1 MKTLSLFSML
11 LLSFLCV
18 KVYAQPC
25 IGTTSALPRPMTGL
39 TYVTPSDS
47 IPCFTKGVSQSQVMY
62 FEIGDTMRISGQLV
76 TIQTFKIDS
85 IENLPQGL
93 CWKLSSGNQLTPLT
107 DGARAIEFF
116 GNPTGLSGQYKLK
129 IKVTMLTDIVMLTKI
144 DFEVVSGKKIIL
156 RLIQPGNACPPVDT
170 ANAGSNFSPFYDFNC
185 ATPPTLNIVKDTLS
199 PFCVKLTA
207 QSNATTFKWSDGV
220 DASSINVC
228 DNGVY
233 AVTVVDNNFCA
244 NRDSVQWTTS
254 GLCSDTICGY
264 VYNDQNQNGVF
275 DAGESPYV
283 NIAVQLD
290 SMLNMQ
296 TFTDASGYYK
306 FIVPCGQAVTVAPN
320 ISSLSSPYLYTQ
332 VSPSAVYTYQ
342 GVLPEKKCG
351 FNFGIYYN
359 GATISGKTYLDVNNN
374 NVLDTSDF
382 VIPFQ
387 TIRVGT
393 YDCYS
398 NQQGEYSIIVPTGS
412 YVLDPLPN
420 IYFSNAVPSPLTSS
434 VVATTPGNNYSGNN
448 FAFHV
453 PPGVNLL
460 GRIDAGVVRP
470 GFNSGANLNYVN
482 KGTVAT
488 AATVTYHYD
497 NNLVFVSSIPAPVSH
512 NVATRELMYNVGNL
526 LPGDNGFVAVV
537 LHAPTSLPLGTI
549 VKSNMTITAIGG
561 TDIDLSDNN
570 DTLVQ
575 TVVGSFDPNDKLVKA
590 HFANPTL
597 NTVDVLPNTT
607 IEYKINFQNTG
618 TYEAL
623 NVIVTDTLDTDFDAG
638 SFRLLETSHACKVSR
653 VGRNLSF
660 NFSNIHL
667 ADSFHNEPASH
678 GFIRYAIKP
687 STSSIGTVLENTA
700 FIYFDFN
707 AAVVTNTTHN
717 EINRS
722 VLAINEIG
730 TNDVHVY
737 PNPSTDIICIS
748 AKSTSDIKFDT
759 KLSDMSGKVVVL
771 DNNVSLPHYM
781 SVQSLAAGVYMLS
794 IQNATTSLVQ
804 KVIVK

>member
-39 TYVTPSDS
+39 TYFTPSDS
-47 IPCFTKGVSQSQVMY
+47 IPCFTKGVSQSQVMH
-62 FEIGDTMRISGQLV
+62 FEIGDTMRASGQLL
-76 TIQTFKIDS
+76 TIQSFKIDS
-85 IENLPQGL
+85 IENLPNGL
-93 CWKLSSGNQLTPLT
+93 CWKLSSGNVLTPLT

-116 GNPTGLSGQYKLK
+116 GTPTGLSGQYKLR
-129 IKVTMLTDIVMLTKI
+129 IKVTMVTDIVTITKI
-144 DFEVVSGKKIIL
+144 DFEAVFGKKVIL
-156 RLIQPGNACPPVDT
+156 RLIQSGNACPPVDT
-170 ANAGSNFSPFYDFNC
+170 SNGGSNFSPFYNFNC
-185 ATPPTLNIVKDTLS
+185 ATTPTLNIVKDTIS

-220 DASSINVC
+220 DASAINVC

-290 SMLNMQ
+290 SMLNTQ

-306 FIVPCGQAVTVAPN
+306 FIMPCGQAVTVAPN

-359 GATISGKTYLDVNNN
+359 GVTISGKTYLDVNNN
-374 NVLDTSDF
+374 NVLDASDA
-382 VIPFQ
+382 VLPFQ

-393 YDCYS
+393 TDWYS
-398 NQQGEYSIIVPTGS
+398 NQQGEYSITLPTGNH
-412 YVLDPLPN
+412 VLTPYPN
-420 IYFSNAVPSPLTSS
+420 NYFLGAVPNPLNRSIA
-434 VVATTPGNNYSGNN
+434 ATMPGNNYSGND
-448 FAFHV
+448 FVFHV
-453 PPGVNLL
+453 QPGVNLL

-470 GFNSGANLNYVN
+470 GFDCDVNLDCVN
-482 KGTVAT
+482 KGTIAA

-497 NNLVFVSSIPAPVSH
+497 TNLSFVSSTPVPVSH
-512 NVATRELMYNVGNL
+512 NVATHELIYTIGSL
-526 LPGDNGFVAVV
+526 LPGEFGGVAVV
-537 LHAPTSLPLGTI
+537 LHAPASLPLGTI
-549 VKSNMTITAIGG
+549 LKSNMLTAVVGG
-561 TDIDLSDNN
+561 ADIDLSDNN
-570 DTLVQ
+570 CTQIQ
-575 TVVGSFDPNDKLVKA
+575 TVVGSFDPNDKLVNA
-590 HFANPTL
+590 SFANPTL
-597 NTVDVLPNTT
+597 NTVDVLPNTA

-623 NVIVTDTLDTDFDAG
+623 NVIVIDTLDTDFDAG
-638 SFRLLETSHACKVSR
+638 SFSLLETSHACKVSR

-722 VLAINEIG
+722 VLGLNEMS

-748 AKSTSDIKFDT
+748 AKTTSDIKFDA

-771 DNNVSLPHYM
+771 DSNVSLPHYM

-794 IQNATTSLVQ
+794 IQNASTSLVQ